1 MPGLTIAKAQHSAAI
16 ILNSALEA
24 SVLLCEVL
32 NVSRTY
38 LIAHSNKILDLAQQ
52 QQFES
57 LVQRRKAGEPIAYIV
72 GKKEFWSLELDIDKN
87 TLIPRPET
95 ELLVETVLQKLAAT
109 AQLSIVDL
117 GTGSG
122 AIALALASERPNWK
136 LFATDQSAAALKVSQ
151 HNAQKYKLNN
161 IEFYQGNWFEAL
173 PQQKF
178 DAIISNPPY
187 IADTDPHLMQGDLR
201 FEPKP
206 ALIAGENGFAD
217 LFWIIQQSRNYLTNN
232 GWVFLE
238 HGSTQAVNLQ
248 RFFTENQFQNI
259 ETIQDLAGLD
269 RVTFGQITY

>member
-1 MPGLTIAKAQHSAAI
+1 MSGLTIAKAQQSASLT
-16 ILNSALEA
+16 LNSALEA

-32 NVSRTY
+32 KVSRTY
-38 LIAHSNKILDLAQQ
+38 LIAHSDKVLDLAQQ

-57 LVQRRKAGEPIAYIV
+57 WVKRRHAGEPIAYII
-72 GKKEFWSLELDIDKN
+72 GKKEFWSLELAINKN

-95 ELLVETVLQKLAAT
+95 ELLVETVLRKLVAT
-109 AQLSIVDL
+109 AQLNIVDL

-136 LFATDQSAAALKVSQ
+136 IFATDQSAAALTMSQ
-151 HNAQKYKLNN
+151 HNAQKYKLDN

-187 IADTDPHLMQGDLR
+187 IANADPHLTQGDLR
-201 FEPKP
+201 FEPQQ
-206 ALIAGENGFAD
+206 ALVAAENGFAD
-217 LFWIIQQSRNYLTNN
+217 LHWIINLSRKYLNN
-232 GWVFLE
+232 HGWVFLE
-238 HGSTQAVNLQ
+238 HGSTQAADLQ
-248 RFFTENQFQNI
+248 RFFAENHFQNV

-269 RVTFGQITY
+269 RVTCGQIAY